1 MNDDNKKIRSIKIQ
15 STIACIGGLIILTM
29 LIGGIVFLKEFF
41 APSKELIS
49 KTESVDGKY
58 EVEAYRINGGATT
71 DYAVRCYVKGDK
83 ILGKKLI
90 YNDYHIDSASL
101 VWIDN
106 DTILIN
112 GHEIDL
118 PDGKYD
124 FRYE

>member
-15 STIACIGGLIILTM
+15 STIAFIGVLIILTM

-41 APSKELIS
+41 DPSKELIS

>member
-15 STIACIGGLIILTM
+15 STIAFIGVLIILTM